1 MACILRFCK
10 LDISVER
17 KLHVHWH
24 TLSYHLRIVG
34 IRVKYRA
41 RAQVDGRVP
50 QLDLAR
56 NHLVNLCD
64 FCACLPRRAGGGP
77 GSGGAELRCKIRSTV
92 LTIRS
97 RLR

>member
-24 TLSYHLRIVG
+24 TLSYHLRIVE

-56 NHLVNLCD
+56 NHLVSLSN
-64 FCACLPRRAGGGP
+64 FFACLPRRGGG
-77 GSGGAELRCKIRSTV
+77 GLGLGGAELRCKIRSTK
-92 LTIRS
+92 LKIRS
-97 RLR
+97 RLH